1 METEETWE
9 TWAVGLMLN
18 NDEGYYKD
26 LMRMASGIDADDQPG
41 VERLAYRIETYVTAR
56 FNESGAFG
64 DIDKASELNDVDWL
78 QIAMESVA
86 E

>member
-1 METEETWE
+1 MDTEETWE
-9 TWAVGLMLN
+9 TWAVGLALN
-18 NDEGYYKD
+18 NIEGYYND
-26 LMRMASGIDADDQPG
+26 LMRMASGIDADDKPS

-56 FNESGAFG
+56 FNESGSFG
-64 DIDKASELNDVDWL
+64 DIDKESELKDVDWL